1 MGILVN
7 LTWGDSW
14 RRPKE
19 GLGRVVDQVQAAGAL
34 RMPTGPDDPSVD
46 IYIYVSGSVWQH
58 QRDGFRLGTLSSRGR
73 DWLRVMIYVPDDLA
87 EEVASIACQRTGLT
101 GLRRD
106 RRNVWTGAEQD
117 ACRGQRD
124 QPGARGQQVVVLID
138 GEFAAR
144 QPDSGP
150 TGLGPPC
157 SHH

>member
-19 GLGRVVDQVQAAGAL
+19 GLGRVVDQVQAAGSAL
-34 RMPTGPDDPSVD
+34 PKPTGADDPSVD

-87 EEVASIACQRTGLT
+87 EEVASIAYFRETLELSSDNLREHGSHDTG
-101 GLRRD
+101 
-106 RRNVWTGAEQD
+106 
-117 ACRGQRD
+117 RGHT
-124 QPGARGQQVVVLID
+124 A
-138 GEFAAR
+138 
-144 QPDSGP
+144 
-150 TGLGPPC
+150 
-157 SHH
+157 